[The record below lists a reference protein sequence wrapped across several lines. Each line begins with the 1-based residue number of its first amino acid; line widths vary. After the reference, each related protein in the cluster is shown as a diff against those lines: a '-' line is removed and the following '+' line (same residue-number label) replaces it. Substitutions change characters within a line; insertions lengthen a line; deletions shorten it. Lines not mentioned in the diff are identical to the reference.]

1 MMIAGSILMGRTL
14 APIEQVINVWKSWS
28 SAKLAYQRLVRLLEQ
43 HPPRGTAMSL
53 PRPEGVIS
61 VEGDRDAAWLEG
73 ERGAA

>member
-43 HPPRGTAMSL
+43 HPPRGTATAAAA
-53 PRPEGVIS
+53 PGR
-61 VEGDRDAAWLEG
+61 GDFR
-73 ERGAA
+73 